1 MHTCL
6 WLGSLGRQL
15 NVLPVLPDQ
24 DPLSTN
30 FPLDFTPQ
38 FLLYL
43 PILIPGTKDYTIG
56 TRVHFDTRRQY
67 FAEVEVDV

>member
-15 NVLPVLPDQ
+15 DVLPVLPDQ
-24 DPLSTN
+24 DPLSTD

-38 FLLYL
+38 FLLYP
-43 PILIPGTKDYTIG
+43 PILIPGAKDYTIR
-56 TRVHFDTRRQY
+56 TRVHFDTRRQD
-67 FAEVEVDV
+67 FTEIEVDI